1 MATKDYYNSLGIPKN
16 ASKDEIKTA
25 FRRLAHQYHPDKGGQ
40 AEKFKEI
47 NEAYQILSD
56 DKKRAEYDTYGS
68 TFGDMP
74 HGFGQGQG
82 FGQGFEGFDFSG
94 FQNATGGFEGVEFDL
109 GDVFGDLFRGGG
121 GKKRVRRGRDIA
133 IDVEIPFKESIFG
146 TERKVL
152 IPKTILCND
161 CGGTGAKAGAAIVK
175 CSICNGQGKVHDTKR
190 TIFGT
195 FSTERECDTCLGR
208 GEVPK
213 EKCHACRGAGVL
225 KGQEEIHVII
235 PPGIKDGEMI
245 RFSGKGEAVAKGG
258 IAGDLYAKVH
268 VTVHKIFHREGNNL
282 IMTLDIKLSDA
293 LLGAEYNITTLD
305 DGKLQVKI
313 PEGISHG
320 EILRVRDKG
329 IPYDRTNRG
338 DLLIKINLKL
348 PKKLSKKA
356 REAIEA
362 LKEEGV

>member
-1 MATKDYYNSLGIPKN
+1 MATKDYYNTLGIPKD
-16 ASKDEIKTA
+16 ATKDEVKTA

-40 AEKFKEI
+40 ADKFKEI

-68 TFGDMP
+68 TFGDI
-74 HGFGQGQG
+74 GREGQG
-82 FGQGFEGFDFSG
+82 FGGFDFSG
-94 FQNATGGFEGVEFDL
+94 FANGQGFDGVEFDL
-109 GDVFGDLFRGGG
+109 GDVFSDFFGGG
-121 GKKRVRRGRDIA
+121 GRQKRVKRGRDIA
-133 IDVEIPFKESIFG
+133 IDVEVPFKESIFG

-161 CGGTGAKAGAAIVK
+161 CAGSGAKAGAPIVK
-175 CSICNGQGKVHDTKR
+175 CSACNGQGRVHDTKR

-195 FSTERECDTCLGR
+195 FSTQRECDACNGR

-213 EKCHACRGAGVL
+213 EKCSTCRGAGVH
-225 KGQEEIHVII
+225 KGQEEIHVIV

-245 RFSGKGEAVAKGG
+245 RFSGKGEAVQKGG
-258 IAGDLYAKVH
+258 IAGDLYVKVH
-268 VTVHKIFHREGNNL
+268 VAAHKVFHREGNNL
-282 IMTLDIKLSDA
+282 AMTLDIKLSDA
-293 LLGAEYNITTLD
+293 LLGAEYNLMSLD
-305 DGKLQVKI
+305 DAKLSVKI

-320 EILRVRDKG
+320 EILRLRGKG
-329 IPYDRTNRG
+329 IPYDRNSRG

-356 REAIEA
+356 REAVEA